1 MRTINTT
8 ASRFVRIFLWGT
20 FATIVVAYAILYFL
34 TVPLLENRYSENV
47 ANEVEE
53 FQAEFHKAGIPGVK
67 ALMERRT
74 KESRN
79 YEAVYLLQSPTGL
92 IVGGNLGLWPPS
104 VDPDGKWHRVQLLRR
119 TDVNPVQVGF
129 RAVPLP
135 DRSWLLIGRDLKT
148 SALFRKRVTEALTIA
163 LLVTA
168 VVGLAGSYFL
178 SRVLLQ
184 RVEGIT
190 HGVEDIMRGD
200 LSRRFERSAESD
212 EFDRLGGALNGM
224 LDRIEELMTSM
235 RTITDSIA
243 HDFRSSLMR
252 MKTRLEA
259 LSSKPDVDKTVK
271 DTIGTVL
278 GEADSLVTSLNAL
291 LEIARAEAGLSRD
304 QMSSV
309 DLTALV
315 RDLGELYHPVAEEK
329 DIHLKVEAG
338 EELKVRGHRQLLAQ
352 AVSNLVENALKY
364 SPKNSEVLLKTLLG
378 NAGPVII
385 VADQGPGIP
394 TEEWEKAQERF
405 VRLENA
411 HTHTV
416 HGEGLGLSLVAAVA
430 KLHGADFTLADNDPG
445 LRASIKFLTLGRK

>member
-20 FATIVVAYAILYFL
+20 FATIVIAYAILYFL
-34 TVPLLENRYSENV
+34 TVPLLENRYAENV
-47 ANEVEE
+47 RHEVEE
-53 FQAEFHKAGIPGVK
+53 FQAEFQKSGIPGVK

-74 KESRN
+74 SESRN
-79 YEAVYLLQSPTGL
+79 YEAVYLLQSPTGR

-104 VDPDGKWHRVQLLRR
+104 VSPDGKWHRVQLLRR
-119 TDVNPVQVGF
+119 TEVAPIPVGF

-135 DRSWLLIGRDLKT
+135 DRSWILVGRDLKT
-148 SALFRKRVTEALTIA
+148 SALFRKRVTEALAIA

-184 RVEGIT
+184 RVESIT

-200 LSRRFERSAESD
+200 LSRRFGRSAESD
-212 EFDRLGGALNGM
+212 EFDRLGGALNSM

-252 MKTRLEA
+252 MKTRLEG
-259 LSSKPDVDKTVK
+259 LSHKPEVDKTVK

-278 GEADSLVTSLNAL
+278 AEADGLVTSLNAL

-304 QMSSV
+304 QMASV

-315 RDLGELYHPVAEEK
+315 RDLGELYHPVADDK
-329 DIHLKVEAG
+329 GIDLKVEAG

-364 SPKNSEVLLKTLLG
+364 SPKGSNVLLRTLLG
-378 NAGPVII
+378 PAGPVII
-385 VADQGPGIP
+385 VSDQGPGIP
-394 TEEWEKAQERF
+394 AEDWDKAQERF
-405 VRLENA
+405 VRLETA

>member
-20 FATIVVAYAILYFL
+20 FATIVIAYAILYFL
-34 TVPLLENRYSENV
+34 TVPLLENRYAE
-47 ANEVEE
+47 AAHHEVEE
-53 FQAEFHKAGIPGVK
+53 FQAEFMKNGIPGVK
-67 ALMERRT
+67 SLMERRAN
-74 KESRN
+74 ESRN
-79 YEAVYLLQSPTGL
+79 NESVYLLQSPTGL
-92 IVGGNLGLWPPS
+92 IVSGNLGSWPPS
-104 VDPDGKWHRVQLLRR
+104 IEADGKWHRIQLLRR
-119 TDVNPVQVGF
+119 SDVTPTPIGF

-135 DRSWLLIGRDLKT
+135 DRSWLLVGRDLQT

-168 VVGLAGSYFL
+168 IVGLAGSYFL

-184 RVEGIT
+184 RVESIT
-190 HGVEDIMRGD
+190 HGVDDIMRGD

-259 LSSKPDVDKTVK
+259 MVDKPNVDQRVK
-271 DTIGTVL
+271 DTVAVVL
-278 GEADSLVTSLNAL
+278 TEADNLVTSLNAL

-304 QMSSV
+304 QMASV
-309 DLTALV
+309 DLSALV
-315 RDLGELYHPVAEEK
+315 KDLGELYHPVAEEK
-329 DIHLKVEAG
+329 GINLKIEVS

-364 SPKNSEVLLKTLLG
+364 SPEGSDVLLRTLLG
-378 NAGPVII
+378 NAGPVIV

-394 TEEWEKAQERF
+394 SEDWDKAQERF
-405 VRLENA
+405 VRLETA

-430 KLHGADFTLADNDPG
+430 KLHSADFTLADNDPG